1 MKYFIITAALF
12 LSLSLPVMAANLSDY
27 QTSLKA
33 AAKNAGYDEKVVQPE
48 QVAAKLINTALSF
61 LGVIF
66 LVLMIYGG
74 FTWMTARGN
83 DQAVDKAKDI
93 ITAAVIGIVIVVS
106 AYAITY
112 FVVSQLGA
120 GTLQQ

>member
-1 MKYFIITAALF
+1 MKYFIITTVLF
-12 LSLSLPVMAANLSDY
+12 LSLSLPVMAANLNDY
-27 QTSLKA
+27 QIPLKA

-93 ITAAVIGIVIVVS
+93 IIAAVIGMVIVVS

-112 FVVSQLGA
+112 FVVEQLGA
-120 GTLQQ
+120 GTLK